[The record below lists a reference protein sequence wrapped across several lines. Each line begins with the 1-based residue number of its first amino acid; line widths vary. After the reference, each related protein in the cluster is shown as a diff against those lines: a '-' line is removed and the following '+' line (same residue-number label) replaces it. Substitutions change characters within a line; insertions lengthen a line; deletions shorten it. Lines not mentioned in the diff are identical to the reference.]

1 MRPSFIVACLFAR
14 TPRARTHNCAALHA
28 IHAVQRTHSMRIF
41 RRTGTACDHP
51 VTLHN
56 RITTASPPRADARG
70 WDYYPS
76 AIAASKS
83 KPRLSPSATPKATLP
98 PTASRLSKS
107 ALGRTPSGPSCPTP
121 SDRSAPPP
129 PPPAAV
135 GRTDAE
141 LAAASEAMVRFCDAL
156 DGKEAEAA
164 LGSTVVETLAMWL
177 EHGHGDDVVGRS
189 M

>member
-1 MRPSFIVACLFAR
+1 LWASPHSNTLRSSCYRRMLAGTTMRPSFIVACAFAR
-14 TPRARTHNCAALHA
+14 TPYARTHYCAALHA
-28 IHAVQRTHSMRIF
+28 IH
-41 RRTGTACDHP
+41 
-51 VTLHN
+51 

-135 GRTDAE
+135 GLRTGAE
-141 LAAASEAMVRFCDAL
+141 LAAASEAMVRFCDGL